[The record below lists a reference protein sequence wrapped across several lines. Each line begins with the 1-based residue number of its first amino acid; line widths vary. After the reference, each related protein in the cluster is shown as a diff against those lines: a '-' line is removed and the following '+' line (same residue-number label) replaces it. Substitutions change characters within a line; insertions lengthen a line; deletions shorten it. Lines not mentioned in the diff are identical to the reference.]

1 MPTDSQKSC
10 PGAKKA
16 KKGGCAIPV
25 QKLRCMSV
33 PMAARAGDM
42 LWQCLR
48 QGFQIWVAPH
58 GTCPFPVPSNA
69 GHPTQLQQCS
79 TAPALG
85 TASAPVPSSTLLMRA
100 APNWHSL
107 WESGRSQ
114 GRVQRLQERGV
125 NHPGG
130 TGSQGQD
137 WPFSRCSR
145 ERARPCGDSL
155 DALRGIPQAENPA
168 SSSKL
173 LPILADNSSLLGQAG
188 PFPSKCPFPLCE
200 GCCWLAR
207 GSWHL
212 QFQQQKGSSP

>member
-1 MPTDSQKSC
+1 M
-10 PGAKKA
+10 
-16 KKGGCAIPV
+16 
-25 QKLRCMSV
+25 
-33 PMAARAGDM
+33 
-42 LWQCLR
+42 
-48 QGFQIWVAPH
+48 APH

-85 TASAPVPSSTLLMRA
+85 TAGAPVPSSTLLTRA
-100 APNWHSL
+100 APSWHSL
-107 WESGRSQ
+107 WERGRSQ
-114 GRVQRLQERGV
+114 GRVQRLHERGV

-173 LPILADNSSLLGQAG
+173 LPILADNSSYLARQA
-188 PFPSKCPFPLCE
+188 PFPRSVPSLCV
-200 GCCWLAR
+200 R
-207 GSWHL
+207 GVAGWQEVL
-212 QFQQQKGSSP
+212 GTSSSNSRKAQVLKR